1 MLPHVTPCSVLQV
14 ARDVHF
20 GDLQCYGNTSEAG
33 CSEAAGE
40 AECGARPGCSWDYSG
55 LGYQYQV
62 GGGRAEAAADPA
74 VQLLAG
80 PAFVAVFSVS
90 GVLVAVTADR
100 LRAAVSRVVLVGLGT
115 ATFSAGE
122 QPLEAPRVTCPAQ
135 RVC

>member
-1 MLPHVTPCSVLQV
+1 MAWSPRAASCYPVLLQV

-62 GGGRAEAAADPA
+62 GGGRAEA
-74 VQLLAG
+74 G
-80 PAFVAVFSVS
+80 
-90 GVLVAVTADR
+90 
-100 LRAAVSRVVLVGLGT
+100 
-115 ATFSAGE
+115 
-122 QPLEAPRVTCPAQ
+122 C
-135 RVC
+135 